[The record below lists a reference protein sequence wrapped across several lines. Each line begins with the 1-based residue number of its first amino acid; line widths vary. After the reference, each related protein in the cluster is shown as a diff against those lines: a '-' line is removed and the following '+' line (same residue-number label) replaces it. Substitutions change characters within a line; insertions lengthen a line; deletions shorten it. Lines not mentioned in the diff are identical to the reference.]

1 MLKKVSGRA
10 TKGIVRVRVRVRRV
24 RMMSATRGRVKTR
37 RVKTRR
43 VKREKVKRRRVRVR
57 MGRATRNDVADEL
70 NRTLNLSE
78 SESED
83 NGIRY
88 TLSDP
93 PVRLRRNPPR
103 NAHLLKRM
111 SWK

>member
-1 MLKKVSGRA
+1 MIMKVFRILIMLKKVSGRA

-57 MGRATRNDVADEL
+57 MGRSTR
-70 NRTLNLSE
+70 
-78 SESED
+78 
-83 NGIRY
+83 
-88 TLSDP
+88 
-93 PVRLRRNPPR
+93 
-103 NAHLLKRM
+103 KRM
-111 SWK
+111 KMKT